1 MPIQTVLSPAEKK
14 QRMRYQVNLKM
25 DPDKDKDIIEVLNR
39 VDKKQTFIK
48 TCIRYFDKT
57 WKDII

>member
-1 MPIQTVLSPAEKK
+1 METVLSEAEIK
-14 QRMRYQVNLKM
+14 QRNRYQVNLKM
-25 DPDKDKDIIEVLNR
+25 DPDKDKDIIEVLNK

>member
-1 MPIQTVLSPAEKK
+1 MPIQTVLSPSERK

>member
-1 MPIQTVLSPAEKK
+1 METVLSEAELK
-14 QRMRYQVNLKM
+14 QRNRYQVNLKM
-25 DPDKDKDIIEVLNR
+25 DPDKDKDIIEVLNK

>member
-1 MPIQTVLSPAEKK
+1 METVLSEAELK
-14 QRMRYQVNLKM
+14 QRNRYQVNLKM
-25 DPDKDKDIIEVLNR
+25 DPDKDKDIIEVLNK

-57 WKDII
+57 RKDIM